1 MASSKKAD
9 EFYEGVVVAAQRG
22 HWTQA
27 CSSAVHCVISSCDA
41 IAVKI
46 LGERS
51 AGKSHDDA
59 IRLLSRARPPGY
71 EAKVNQIRDIL
82 SLKSKVE
89 YGSDAP
95 SKARAELAI
104 KQATRV
110 YRWAKEVVRP

>member
-1 MASSKKAD
+1 M
-9 EFYEGVVVAAQRG
+9 
-22 HWTQA
+22 
-27 CSSAVHCVISSCDA
+27 ISSCDA

-59 IRLLSRARPPGY
+59 IRLLSKAKPPGY
-71 EAKVNQIRDIL
+71 EDKQNQIRDIL
-82 SLKSKVE
+82 SLKSRVE
-89 YGSDAP
+89 YGSDTP

-110 YRWAKEVVRP
+110 YRWAKEIVRL